1 MLRILRDKLQL
12 FGPLAHVRVFFVHH
26 TCRQLTTKVQCHP
39 VQKIYS
45 VQDTAYPIYKTQDP
59 VNSYN
64 LFGSIFRLI
73 KGVPRR
79 CKECLLSYLF
89 WTSFMSLSVH
99 SIIIRS
105 GEAFHLIF
113 VFIIHSSKS

>member
-73 KGVPRR
+73 KGVPPR
-79 CKECLLSYLF
+79 CKECLLSYYYF
-89 WTSFMSLSVH
+89 GH
-99 SIIIRS
+99 
-105 GEAFHLIF
+105 HLCHCQLIAL
-113 VFIIHSSKS
+113 